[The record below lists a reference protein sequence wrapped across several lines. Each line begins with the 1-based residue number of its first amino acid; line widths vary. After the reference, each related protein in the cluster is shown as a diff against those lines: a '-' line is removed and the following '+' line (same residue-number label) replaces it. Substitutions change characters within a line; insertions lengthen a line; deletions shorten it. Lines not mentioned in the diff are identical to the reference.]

1 MCLSWHSGVVPMSPV
16 VRDELAERGAMHV
29 LHDDGVWHEMPGAGA
44 SLHCATVRIAAEPL
58 CHGRQGLD
66 MVEALVQISDTIIIK
81 IVFLSGALFGL

>member
-1 MCLSWHSGVVPMSPV
+1 
-16 VRDELAERGAMHV
+16 
-29 LHDDGVWHEMPGAGA
+29 MPGAGA

-81 IVFLSGALFGL
+81 IVFMTGRFTGLESKRRAGGWYEV